1 LGAEARSVSGDSTH
15 PIGISSKL
23 VWFTPSPTHRSA
35 RAEALGL
42 WVTRGRLVFD
52 ELTVDQLIGSIEVS
66 VVKQPL
72 ERAE

>member
-1 LGAEARSVSGDSTH
+1 
-15 PIGISSKL
+15 
-23 VWFTPSPTHRSA
+23 
-35 RAEALGL
+35 
-42 WVTRGRLVFD
+42 VFD